1 MIKICLVAGA
11 RPNFIKIKSIIDSI
25 DNNTSLNLT
34 YKLVHTGQHYDDK
47 MSSIF
52 FSDLN
57 LPDPDINLNCTGK
70 SNSEQ
75 IADIMVKFDNYLK
88 NQVFDC
94 VLVVGDVNSTIACSL
109 VAKLNNI
116 LVAHVEAGLRSYD
129 NNMPEEINRIATD
142 SITDY
147 FFTTTESSKQILL
160 NSGIDSKKIF
170 FVGNTMIDTLKKNIN
185 KLKKPS
191 VFNDFNLKEKSY
203 YVMTMHRPANV
214 NNLNILINQI
224 KEICNI
230 INDFKII
237 YPVHPRVNKKNINKI
252 SNQLVLINPLGYLEF
267 NYLVKNSKGVFTDS
281 GGISE
286 ETSYL
291 NIPCYTLR
299 DNTERPET
307 IDFGTN
313 ILLGTNP
320 DKFSFII
327 KNNLKKTNSIKK
339 IWDGMAGNRI
349 VTILSKELS

>member
-88 NQVFDC
+88 NQIFDC

-320 DKFSFII
+320 DKFKFII
-327 KNNLKKTNSIKK
+327 KNNLKKTNNIKK
-339 IWDGMAGNRI
+339 IWNGMAGNRI
-349 VTILSKELS
+349 VSILSKELS